1 MNRARRI
8 LHAQIQPET
17 IAGVLM
23 CLNVIAAYTL
33 VTFVTFVMRM
43 VLALGWYVGA

>member
-8 LHAQIQPET
+8 LHAHIQPED

-23 CLNVIAAYTL
+23 CLGVIAAYAL
-33 VTFVTFVMRM
+33 VIFVMRM

>member
-23 CLNVIAAYTL
+23 CLGVIAAYAL
-33 VTFVTFVMRM
+33 VIVVMRM
-43 VLALGWYVGA
+43 VLILGWYVGA

>member
-23 CLNVIAAYTL
+23 CLNVIAAYAL
-33 VTFVTFVMRM
+33 VIFVMRM

>member
-17 IAGVLM
+17 IAGVFA
-23 CLNVIAAYTL
+23 CLGVIAAYAL
-33 VTFVTFVMRM
+33 VIFAMRM